1 MVQFFK
7 GDVGGE
13 LEEKG
18 IPIQA
23 GADAEAFFQLPPDI
37 IGTVAGE
44 AGPNLAGRL
53 VGGEKLRAAGAEVP
67 EPGGQVA
74 DPPGQLPGRPGQ
86 LLRVIALG
94 ERGCKVDVLHRRVS
108 IGMRMR

>member
-18 IPIQA
+18 VPIQA

-67 EPGGQVA
+67 EPGGQVS
-74 DPPGQLPGRPGQ
+74 DPPG
-86 LLRVIALG
+86 LLLWVISMG
-94 ERGCKVDVLHRRVS
+94 ERGCNVNVLHTRVP
-108 IGMRMR
+108 IGIRMR

>member
-18 IPIQA
+18 VPIQA

-67 EPGGQVA
+67 EPG
-74 DPPGQLPGRPGQ
+74 RPGG
-86 LLRVIALG
+86 RT
-94 ERGCKVDVLHRRVS
+94 RRANCS
-108 IGMRMR
+108 GS

>member
-18 IPIQA
+18 VPIQA
-23 GADAEAFFQLPPDI
+23 SADAEAFFQLPPDI

-67 EPGGQVA
+67 FFTPQITTRSNFRDGSSS
-74 DPPGQLPGRPGQ
+74 P
-86 LLRVIALG
+86 
-94 ERGCKVDVLHRRVS
+94 
-108 IGMRMR
+108 